1 MVHFPQ
7 QTVSLLEGIYIY
19 INKAPRQWLNEKDMI
34 YPLGIFQV
42 NNQMI
47 EN

>member
-7 QTVSLLEGIYIY
+7 LFVCLLEGIC

-34 YPLGIFQV
+34 YPVGIFQA